1 MELDN
6 QNIEAQDVQPLEGNT
21 VIYQDDKVVTLDPM
35 EHIRRRPGMYIGKL
49 GDGTSKDDG
58 IYVLLKEVIDNSIDE
73 YTMGYGTQIKISLD
87 ESEMRHIVVRDFGRG
102 IPQGSLKKAVGT
114 MNTGAKYDSDVF
126 KKAVGLNVGGVS
138 LL

>member
-49 GDGTSKDDG
+49 GDGTSKA
-58 IYVLLKEVIDNSIDE
+58 VS
-73 YTMGYGTQIKISLD
+73 YTHLSHL
-87 ESEMRHIVVRDFGRG
+87 
-102 IPQGSLKKAVGT
+102 
-114 MNTGAKYDSDVF
+114 YDPS
-126 KKAVGLNVGGVS
+126 
-138 LL
+138 